1 MGLDPLESPLER
13 IFQYLLENGVLKFF
27 ERAVGLPFDVHDL
40 GYASAK
46 WVLLSNINIIFSDL
60 WGVVGIAY
68 GSTVCDHSSGN
79 KYKQSINEW
88 RPTLAAAGQLIAHEM
103 GHNLGN

>member
-1 MGLDPLESPLER
+1 MEKICLW
-13 IFQYLLENGVLKFF
+13 LKSHFLSISQANIYFF
-27 ERAVGLPFDVHDL
+27 SL
-40 GYASAK
+40 GKNFLSAQIYF
-46 WVLLSNINIIFSDL
+46 VQADGRGISYISVIFSDL